1 MKFKI
6 KSNFKKGPKAK
17 NNFKKGPKAK
27 KITIKK

>member
-1 MKFKI
+1 MKLKI